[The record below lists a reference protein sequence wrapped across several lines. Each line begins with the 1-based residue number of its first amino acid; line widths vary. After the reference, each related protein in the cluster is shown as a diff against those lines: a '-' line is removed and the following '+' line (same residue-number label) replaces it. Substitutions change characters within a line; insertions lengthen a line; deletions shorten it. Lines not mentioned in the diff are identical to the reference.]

1 MAKVLIYVFLFLFS
15 LLALGSGS
23 DGVEPVLI
31 FKSWKAGQG
40 VEGGPSDAVKK
51 PNVWYTFLTDTE
63 TTCALSV
70 EVGYAANQPT
80 NANMLNSFEWKVEAK
95 ILLPGLSESELK
107 KHTFTF
113 SPVTYQNGATGM
125 TSTIFSFFGNGVL
138 SEHWGPSGGQTAR
151 RKYCPNHSG
160 TLTPEKG
167 RQLKIDVKF
176 IGYHGSDPNNQKKVE
191 IELPLEQD
199 QIDQMRQE
207 YLDHRRLHR
216 THRSESDNTKYGD
229 LSVPARNEFSS
240 SDSYS
245 DAHGYD
251 YMVNKSLATK
261 KKHWAQACDK
271 YVGEILKK
279 KHRITS
285 LHHTGGY
292 RNSHHHVYHV
302 DSGASSS
309 TKYWSYH
316 QYGLA
321 LDVKTVDMD
330 GDKILENNSTK
341 GQGNWQDSK
350 RMADAAEDY
359 ASSSWEKW
367 NYSDGHVHAQWTGD
381 SKSSERVTETPEEMQ
396 SEPSATLVP
405 SDGIYTASAGDSH
418 TAALSILSQGA
429 SIGFYVIT
437 PNDARNDVSTYL
449 ATASGDGTTS
459 AASVDYTFPAHV
471 SGNYTF
477 YATIHYNDGT
487 SHTPQPSYTVSVTAS
502 TPVETTPSTP
512 TLSYSLVSSDGV
524 YTAIA
529 GTGHESN
536 FSTSQPYSYVY
547 WYVTPPGG
555 TESGVNTEYGDGSK
569 TTSQLGY
576 SFPSGVSGDYLFK
589 AYVYDGDN
597 TTVYEASYTV
607 SVSLPSSS
615 TTSSSTTKKKPSATL
630 GPMSGYSTTISPGDS
645 FILEVKATTA
655 FSSVSWYTL
664 SPGNADESR
673 INTQNFSP
681 AVTRT
686 TYFPYIDSYAGDY
699 NVRVEIT
706 PVSGEPYSVSCTITV
721 EEE

>member
-1 MAKVLIYVFLFLFS
+1 M
-15 LLALGSGS
+15 
-23 DGVEPVLI
+23 
-31 FKSWKAGQG
+31 
-40 VEGGPSDAVKK
+40 
-51 PNVWYTFLTDTE
+51 WYTFLTDTE

-125 TSTIFSFFGNGVL
+125 TSTIFSFYGNGVL
-138 SEHWGPSGGQTAR
+138 SEHWDPSGGKTER

-176 IGYHGSDPNNQKKVE
+176 IGYYGSDPNNQKKVE

-216 THRSESDNTKYGD
+216 THRSESANAKYGD

-321 LDVKTVDMD
+321 LDVRTVDMD
-330 GDKILENNSTK
+330 GDKKIENGTK
-341 GQGNWQDSK
+341 GTTRYDGDEMEK
-350 RMADAAEDY
+350 AGKKY
-359 ASSSWEKW
+359 ANVSWTFN
-367 NYSDGHVHAQWTGD
+367 NYSDGHGHAQWTGD
-381 SKSSERVTETPEEMQ
+381 SKSSERVTQTPEEKK
-396 SEPSATLVP
+396 SEPSATLAP

-487 SHTPQPSYTVSVTAS
+487 SHTPQPSYTVSVTANA
-502 TPVETTPSTP
+502 
-512 TLSYSLVSSDGV
+512 LSYSLVSSDGV
-524 YTAIA
+524 YTATA
-529 GTGHESN
+529 GFGHEAN
-536 FSTSQPYSYVY
+536 FTASQAYDSVSWYLKRPSDASAVY
-547 WYVTPPGG
+547 QRTD
-555 TESGVNTEYGDGSK
+555 SGNGSS
-569 TTSQLGY
+569 TTSQFGY
-576 SFPSGVSGDYLFK
+576 SFPSGVSGDYVFK
-589 AYVYDGDN
+589 AKGTIGSTGFDV
-597 TTVYEASYTV
+597 SYTV
-607 SVSLPSSS
+607 SVSLP
-615 TTSSSTTKKKPSATL
+615 KPKEKKPIWSDIPDPYNLTV
-630 GPMSGYSTTISPGDS
+630 GDS
-645 FILEVKATTA
+645 FTLDFSRYVTGSPTLTWNGGRPPAGLRFRNDILSGTVRSVESRGVRVKATNSA
-655 FSSVSWYTL
+655 GAAHSEWVQ
-664 SPGNADESR
+664 
-673 INTQNFSP
+673 IN
-681 AVTRT
+681 VT
-686 TYFPYIDSYAGDY
+686 
-699 NVRVEIT
+699 T
-706 PVSGEPYSVSCTITV
+706 P
-721 EEE
+721 